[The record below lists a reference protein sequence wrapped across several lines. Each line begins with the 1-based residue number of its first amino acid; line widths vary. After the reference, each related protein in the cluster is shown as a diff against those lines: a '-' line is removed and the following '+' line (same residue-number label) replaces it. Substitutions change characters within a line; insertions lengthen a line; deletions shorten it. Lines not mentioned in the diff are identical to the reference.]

1 MPAHSF
7 LTDAPL
13 GLLTM
18 NGPIDPIRRAAN
30 ARRALPAPRDSDRR
44 EADGEDVT
52 HVREEEETKAPPPP
66 PRRGAFATFAAHL
79 MGQPGQKRGLRG
91 GQEVLDNAR
100 STYLGT
106 EYSGPADRRPKAGLI
121 KKTEI

>member
-1 MPAHSF
+1 
-7 LTDAPL
+7 
-13 GLLTM
+13 M
-18 NGPIDPIRRAAN
+18 NGPIDPIRRAQA
-30 ARRALPAPRDSDRR
+30 ARRALPAPRDDRPDT
-44 EADGEDVT
+44 DGEEDVT
-52 HVREEEETKAPPPP
+52 FVRDEQPAPPPP

-79 MGQPGQKRGLRG
+79 MGQSGQKRGLRG
-91 GQEVLDNAR
+91 GQEVLDAAR

>member
-1 MPAHSF
+1 
-7 LTDAPL
+7 
-13 GLLTM
+13 M
-18 NGPIDPIRRAAN
+18 NGPIDPIRRAQA
-30 ARRALPAPRDSDRR
+30 ARRALPAPRDADRP
-44 EADGEDVT
+44 EVDGEEDVT
-52 HVREEEETKAPPPP
+52 FVRDEQPAPPPN

-79 MGQPGQKRGLRG
+79 MGQNGQKRGLRG
-91 GQEVLDNAR
+91 GQEVLDTAR

>member
-1 MPAHSF
+1 
-7 LTDAPL
+7 
-13 GLLTM
+13 M
-18 NGPIDPIRRAAN
+18 NGPIDPIRRAQA
-30 ARRALPAPRDSDRR
+30 ARRALPAPRETDRP
-44 EADGEDVT
+44 EADGEEDVT
-52 HVREEEETKAPPPP
+52 FVRDEQPAPPP

-79 MGQPGQKRGLRG
+79 MGQSGQKRGLRG
-91 GQEVLDNAR
+91 GQEVLDAAR

>member
-1 MPAHSF
+1 
-7 LTDAPL
+7 
-13 GLLTM
+13 M
-18 NGPIDPIRRAAN
+18 NGPIDPIRRAQA
-30 ARRALPAPRDSDRR
+30 ARRALPAPRYDRP
-44 EADGEDVT
+44 ETDGEEDVT
-52 HVREEEETKAPPPP
+52 FVRDEQPAPPPP

-79 MGQPGQKRGLRG
+79 MGQSGQKRGLRG
-91 GQEVLDNAR
+91 GQEVLDAAR